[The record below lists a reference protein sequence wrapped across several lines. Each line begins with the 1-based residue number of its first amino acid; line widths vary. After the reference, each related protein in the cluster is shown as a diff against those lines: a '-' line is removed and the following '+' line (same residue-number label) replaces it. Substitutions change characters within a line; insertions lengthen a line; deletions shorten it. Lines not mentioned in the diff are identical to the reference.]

1 MSMEEFIVVVF
12 VSVDGGWAS
21 GAVVGVR
28 EVGVF
33 CVCFL
38 SRVIGFFDV
47 KCE

>member
-1 MSMEEFIVVVF
+1 MEEPTAVVP

-21 GAVVGVR
+21 GAAVGVR
-28 EVGVF
+28 EVGAF

-38 SRVIGFFDV
+38 SRVTGFSDV